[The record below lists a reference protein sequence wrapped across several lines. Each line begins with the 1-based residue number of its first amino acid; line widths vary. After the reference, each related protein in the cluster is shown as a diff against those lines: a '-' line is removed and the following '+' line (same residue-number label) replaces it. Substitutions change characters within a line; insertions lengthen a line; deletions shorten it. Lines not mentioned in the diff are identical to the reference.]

1 MTESIDSVRVDI
13 WLWSVRIFKTR
24 TLASSSC
31 RSSKVRVNGD
41 AVKSS
46 KLIRVGDVIDVKKP
60 RSKMTV
66 QVLILLNKRVSA
78 KEATVYKKEISLI
91 VEERVDPIVKPVRGE
106 GRPTKRKRRLM
117 DAFLDEV
124 ERGSR

>member
-46 KLIRVGDVIDVKKP
+46 KLIRVGDVIDVQKP

>member
-46 KLIRVGDVIDVKKP
+46 KLIRVGDVIDVQKP

-66 QVLILLNKRVSA
+66 QVLILLNKRVPA

>member
-1 MTESIDSVRVDI
+1 MTESNDSVSIDI

-24 TLASSSC
+24 NLASSSC

-46 KLIRVGDVIDVKKP
+46 KLIRVGDLIDIQKP
-60 RSKMTV
+60 KSKMTV
-66 QVLILLNKRVSA
+66 QVLGLLKKRVSA
-78 KEATVYKKEISLI
+78 KEVTNFKKEISLI
-91 VEERVDPIVKPVRGE
+91 TEERVDPIVKPVRGE
-106 GRPTKRKRRLM
+106 GRPTKKKRRVM

-124 ERGSR
+124 ERSSR

>member
-1 MTESIDSVRVDI
+1 MTESIDSVRVDV

-46 KLIRVGDVIDVKKP
+46 KLIRVGDVIDVQKP

>member
-1 MTESIDSVRVDI
+1 MTESSDSVRVDI

-24 TLASSSC
+24 NLASSSC

-46 KLIRVGDVIDVKKP
+46 KLIRVGDLIDIQKP
-60 RSKMTV
+60 KSKMTV
-66 QVLILLNKRVSA
+66 QVLGLLKKRVSA
-78 KEATVYKKEISLI
+78 KEVTNFKKEISLI
-91 VEERVDPIVKPVRGE
+91 TEERVDPIVKPVRGE
-106 GRPTKRKRRLM
+106 GRPTKKKRRVM

-124 ERGSR
+124 ERSSR

>member
-13 WLWSVRIFKTR
+13 WVWSVRIFKTR
-24 TLASSSC
+24 TLASASC

-41 AVKSS
+41 TVKSS
-46 KLIRVGDVIDVKKP
+46 KLIRVGDVIDVQKP

-66 QVLILLNKRVSA
+66 QVLSLLKKRVSA
-78 KEATVYKKEISLI
+78 KEVTAYKKEISLI
-91 VEERVDPIVKPVRGE
+91 VEERVDPIVKPIRGE

-124 ERGSR
+124 ERGSS

>member
-1 MTESIDSVRVDI
+1 
-13 WLWSVRIFKTR
+13 
-24 TLASSSC
+24 
-31 RSSKVRVNGD
+31 VRVNGD

-46 KLIRVGDVIDVKKP
+46 KLIREGDVIDVQKP

-66 QVLILLNKRVSA
+66 QVLSLLKKRVSA
-78 KEATVYKKEISLI
+78 KEVTAYKKEISLI
-91 VEERVDPIVKPVRGE
+91 VEERVDPIVKPIRGE

-124 ERGSR
+124 ERGSS

>member
-1 MTESIDSVRVDI
+1 MTEPIDSIRVDI
-13 WLWSVRIFKTR
+13 WLWGVRIFKTR
-24 TLASSSC
+24 ALASASC

-41 AVKSS
+41 TVKSS
-46 KLIRVGDVIDVKKP
+46 KLIRVGDVIDVQKP

-66 QVLILLNKRVSA
+66 QVLSLLKKRVSA
-78 KEATVYKKEISLI
+78 KEVTAYKKEISLI
-91 VEERVDPIVKPVRGE
+91 VEERVDPIVKPIRGE

-124 ERGSR
+124 ERGSS

>member
-46 KLIRVGDVIDVKKP
+46 KLIKVGDVIDVQKP

-78 KEATVYKKEISLI
+78 REATVYKKEISLI

-124 ERGSR
+124 ERGST

>member
-66 QVLILLNKRVSA
+66 QVLKLLKKRVSA
-78 KEATVYKKEISLI
+78 KEVTVYKKEISLI

>member
-1 MTESIDSVRVDI
+1 MTESNDSVRIDI

-24 TLASSSC
+24 NLASSSC

-46 KLIRVGDVIDVKKP
+46 KLIRVGDLIDIQKP
-60 RSKMTV
+60 KSKMTV
-66 QVLILLNKRVSA
+66 QVLGLLKKRVSA
-78 KEATVYKKEISLI
+78 KEVTNFKKEISLI
-91 VEERVDPIVKPVRGE
+91 AEERVDPIVKPVRGE
-106 GRPTKRKRRLM
+106 GRPTKKKRRVM

-124 ERGSR
+124 ERSSR

>member
-1 MTESIDSVRVDI
+1 MTESNDSVRVDI

-24 TLASSSC
+24 NLASSSC

-46 KLIRVGDVIDVKKP
+46 KLIRVGDLIDIQKP
-60 RSKMTV
+60 KSKMTV
-66 QVLILLNKRVSA
+66 QVLGLLKKRVSA
-78 KEATVYKKEISLI
+78 KEVTNFKKEISLI
-91 VEERVDPIVKPVRGE
+91 TEERVDPIVKPVRGE
-106 GRPTKRKRRLM
+106 GRPTKKKRRVM

-124 ERGSR
+124 ERSSR

>member
-1 MTESIDSVRVDI
+1 MTEPIDSVRVDI

-46 KLIRVGDVIDVKKP
+46 KLIRVGDVIDVQKP

-66 QVLILLNKRVSA
+66 QVLSLLKKRVSA
-78 KEATVYKKEISLI
+78 KEVTAYKKEISLI
-91 VEERVDPIVKPVRGE
+91 VEERVDPIVKPIRGE

-124 ERGSR
+124 ERGSS

>member
-46 KLIRVGDVIDVKKP
+46 KLIRVGDVIDVQKP

-106 GRPTKRKRRLM
+106 GRPTKRKRGLM

>member
-1 MTESIDSVRVDI
+1 MTESNDSVRIDI

-24 TLASSSC
+24 NLASLSC

-46 KLIRVGDVIDVKKP
+46 KLIRVGDLIDIQKP
-60 RSKMTV
+60 KSKMTV
-66 QVLILLNKRVSA
+66 QVLGLLKKRVSA
-78 KEATVYKKEISLI
+78 KEVTNFKKEISLI
-91 VEERVDPIVKPVRGE
+91 TEERVDPIVKPVRGE
-106 GRPTKRKRRLM
+106 GRPTKKKRRVM

-124 ERGSR
+124 ERSSR

>member
-1 MTESIDSVRVDI
+1 MIESIDSVRVDI

-46 KLIRVGDVIDVKKP
+46 KLIRVGDVINVKKP

-66 QVLILLNKRVSA
+66 QVLKLLKKRVSA
-78 KEATVYKKEISLI
+78 KEVIFYKKEISLI

-124 ERGSR
+124 ERGSS

>member
-1 MTESIDSVRVDI
+1 MTESNDSVRIDI

-24 TLASSSC
+24 NLASSSC

-46 KLIRVGDVIDVKKP
+46 KLIRVGDLIDIQKP
-60 RSKMTV
+60 KSKMTV
-66 QVLILLNKRVSA
+66 QVLGLLKKRVSA
-78 KEATVYKKEISLI
+78 KEVTNFKKEISLI
-91 VEERVDPIVKPVRGE
+91 TEERVDPIVKPVRGE
-106 GRPTKRKRRLM
+106 GRPTKKKRRVM

-124 ERGSR
+124 ERSSR

>member
-1 MTESIDSVRVDI
+1 MINDEITLLLTYRIDPIR
-13 WLWSVRIFKTR
+13 
-24 TLASSSC
+24 
-31 RSSKVRVNGD
+31 
-41 AVKSS
+41 KSS
-46 KLIRVGDVIDVKKP
+46 MLY
-60 RSKMTV
+60 V

-91 VEERVDPIVKPVRGE
+91 VEERADPIVKPVRGE

-124 ERGSR
+124 ERGSS

>member
-1 MTESIDSVRVDI
+1 MIESIDSVRVDI

-66 QVLILLNKRVSA
+66 QVLKLLKKRVSA
-78 KEATVYKKEISLI
+78 KEVTVYKKEISLI

>member
-1 MTESIDSVRVDI
+1 MTESNDSVRVDI

-24 TLASSSC
+24 NLASSSC

-46 KLIRVGDVIDVKKP
+46 KLIRVGDLIDIQKP
-60 RSKMTV
+60 KSKMTV
-66 QVLILLNKRVSA
+66 QVLGLLKKRVSA
-78 KEATVYKKEISLI
+78 REVTNFKKEISLI
-91 VEERVDPIVKPVRGE
+91 TEERVDPIVKPVRGE
-106 GRPTKRKRRLM
+106 GRPTKKKRRVM

-124 ERGSR
+124 ERSSR

>member
-46 KLIRVGDVIDVKKP
+46 KLIKVGDVIDVQKP

-91 VEERVDPIVKPVRGE
+91 VEERADPIVKPVRGE

>member
-46 KLIRVGDVIDVKKP
+46 KLIRVGDVIDVQKP

-78 KEATVYKKEISLI
+78 REATVYKKEISLI

>member
-1 MTESIDSVRVDI
+1 MTESNDLVRVDI

-24 TLASSSC
+24 NLASSSC

-46 KLIRVGDVIDVKKP
+46 KLIRVGDLIDIQKP
-60 RSKMTV
+60 KSKMTV
-66 QVLILLNKRVSA
+66 QVLGLLKKRVSA
-78 KEATVYKKEISLI
+78 KEVTNFKKEISLI
-91 VEERVDPIVKPVRGE
+91 TEERVDPIVKPVRGE
-106 GRPTKRKRRLM
+106 GRPTKKKRRVM

-124 ERGSR
+124 ERSSR

>member
-1 MTESIDSVRVDI
+1 MTEFSDSVRVDI

-24 TLASSSC
+24 TLASASC
-31 RSSKVRVNGD
+31 SSSKVRVNGD
-41 AVKSS
+41 TVKSS
-46 KLIRVGDVIDVKKP
+46 KLIRVGDVIDVQKP

-66 QVLILLNKRVSA
+66 QVLNLLKKRVSA
-78 KEATVYKKEISLI
+78 KEVTAYKKEISLI
-91 VEERVDPIVKPVRGE
+91 IEERVDPIVKPVRGE

>member
-1 MTESIDSVRVDI
+1 MTESNDSVRIDI

-24 TLASSSC
+24 NLASSSC

-46 KLIRVGDVIDVKKP
+46 KLIRVGDLIDIQKP
-60 RSKMTV
+60 KSRMTV
-66 QVLILLNKRVSA
+66 QVLGLLKKRVSA
-78 KEATVYKKEISLI
+78 KEVANFKKEISLI
-91 VEERVDPIVKPVRGE
+91 TEERVDPIVKPVRGE
-106 GRPTKRKRRLM
+106 GRPTKKKRRVM

-124 ERGSR
+124 ERSSR

>member
-1 MTESIDSVRVDI
+1 MTEFSDSVRVDI

-24 TLASSSC
+24 TLSSASCS
-31 RSSKVRVNGD
+31 SSKVRVNGD
-41 AVKSS
+41 TVKSS
-46 KLIRVGDVIDVKKP
+46 KLIRVGDVIDVQKP

-66 QVLILLNKRVSA
+66 QVLNLLKKRVSA
-78 KEATVYKKEISLI
+78 KEVTAYKKEISLI
-91 VEERVDPIVKPVRGE
+91 IEERVDPIVKPVRGE

>member
-46 KLIRVGDVIDVKKP
+46 KLIRVGDMIDVQKP